1 MDPLLS
7 AVKSAFTFQ
16 GQSKTCIDS
25 WTFQLFN
32 VISSPMFFIGSIVV
46 SCRQFFGEP
55 IRCDPGAASEGI
67 RPEVLDGYCW
77 MYATFKIP
85 VEYKGPCASS
95 EQEMLEGII
104 YNSYY
109 QWVPIY
115 LFLLSALFYLPRC
128 LWLIMEGGLMKFF
141 GKGTTTRVIED
152 PEEKRDKLVE
162 FFRANIHNKYNIY
175 YYGFMFCELLNVLV
189 VLVAFWLT
197 NKFLN
202 HRFLAYGFKVYAFY
216 RLPPEEQSIGPFIN
230 PMCYTFPR
238 ISSCNYYRYGTGG
251 KQESINAICILALNI
266 INDKVFLVIWWW
278 FVFLLLVGITRIF
291 FRSIQVNSAR
301 LRFYLL
307 KIRMSRFFK
316 RNENMDKIRSYIC
329 NCSRGD
335 WFVLYQLSKNLNRPF
350 FMDFLS
356 KLTRMIEL
364 EKKNPDCKGLDEGDG
379 FFDMML
385 QPNLRAYTSDDKN
398 DNKSEDEDEEEEG
411 KD

>member
-1 MDPLLS
+1 MTKQCFWQRIQKHVGGAL
-7 AVKSAFTFQ
+7 
-16 GQSKTCIDS
+16 CIA
-25 WTFQLFN
+25 
-32 VISSPMFFIGSIVV
+32 SSFLVTA
-46 SCRQFFGEP
+46 RQFFGSP
-55 IRCDPGAASEGI
+55 VVCDAGAASDGI

-85 VEYKGPCASS
+85 IEYKGPCASS

-175 YYGFMFCELLNVLV
+175 YFGFMFCELLNVFV
-189 VLVAFWLT
+189 VLLAFWLT
-197 NKFLN
+197 DKFLN

-278 FVFLLLVGITRIF
+278 FVFLLGVGVTRIF

-301 LRFYLL
+301 LRFYLM

-316 RNENMDKIRSYIC
+316 RNEDMDKIRSYIC

-356 KLTRMIEL
+356 KLTRMMEM
-364 EKKNPDCKGLDEGDG
+364 EKKNPNCKGLDEGDG

-385 QPNLRAYTSDDKN
+385 QPNLRAYTSDDK
-398 DNKSEDEDEEEEG
+398 DDKDDDDDEEEED

>member
-32 VISSPMFFIGSIVV
+32 LVSSPLFFIGSIVV

-55 IRCDPGAASEGI
+55 IRCDPGG
-67 RPEVLDGYCW
+67 VLDGYCW

-85 VEYKGPCASS
+85 IEYKGPCASS

-141 GKGTTTRVIED
+141 GKGTTTR
-152 PEEKRDKLVE
+152 
-162 FFRANIHNKYNIY
+162 
-175 YYGFMFCELLNVLV
+175 LLNVFV
-189 VLVAFWLT
+189 VLLAFWLT
-197 NKFLN
+197 DKFLN

-278 FVFLLLVGITRIF
+278 FVFLLGVGVTRIF

-301 LRFYLL
+301 LRFYLM

-316 RNENMDKIRSYIC
+316 RNEDMDKIRSYIC

-356 KLTRMIEL
+356 KLTRMMEM
-364 EKKNPDCKGLDEGDG
+364 EKKNPNCKGLDEGDG

-385 QPNLRAYTSDDKN
+385 QPNLRAYTSDDK
-398 DNKSEDEDEEEEG
+398 DDKDDDDDEEEED